1 MKCVWCAE
9 TLAHGAASWQG
20 DTGPRFSLFYKY
32 NDRAATYGYPEE
44 RRPSDEAFA
53 MVRGPL
59 WVVVDASVANFS
71 IHLANLEGGLWVA
84 DE

>member
-1 MKCVWCAE
+1 MSGECAE

-20 DTGPRFSLFYKY
+20 DGGPRFSLFYKY

-53 MVRGPL
+53 MVREHDRFG
-59 WVVVDASVANFS
+59 VVVDASQTSRF
-71 IHLANLEGGLWVA
+71 I
-84 DE
+84 